1 MGITAAIYGLI
12 CDVGIMK
19 DAFVGTTEVIYGL
32 ICDVG
37 IMKDASV
44 ETAELIYGLI
54 CDDVGI
60 VKNGRVGDDKSN
72 LRTDLR

>member
-12 CDVGIMK
+12 S
-19 DAFVGTTEVIYGL
+19 
-32 ICDVG
+32 DVG

-44 ETAELIYGLI
+44 ETTEVIYGLI